1 MRTAKPAENQRNRET
16 PGDKAARAQH
26 HQAAPAGLPGRAIA
40 SKLQGGDRIGSKTG
54 GEWDGRKRPA
64 SLRNA
69 ICPSGGSTDR
79 TNQTASIARYH
90 HHCDLWGDL
99 WSGRMGRHRGIWE
112 SEGRLVY

>member
-1 MRTAKPAENQRNRET
+1 MAIVTVLTQLFNKS
-16 PGDKAARAQH
+16 GRAT
-26 HQAAPAGLPGRAIA
+26 RAIA

-54 GEWDGRKRPA
+54 GERDGRKRPT
-64 SLRNA
+64 SLRND

-79 TNQTASIARYH
+79 TNEAASIARYH

-112 SEGRLVY
+112 SEGSLVDRVVAVAQRYSFA